1 MYSFSTTATAQDLDR
16 RLWLELTSEQYRLVR
31 ELVSLETDAPIRGLL
46 DETDRLVDGLAQHFP
61 SLAPAIRAVARHIVY
76 DGVDPAEPCC
86 TRAWLD
92 GGALEAHCQDAADVD
107 TE

>member
-1 MYSFSTTATAQDLDR
+1 MYSFSATATAQDLDR

-61 SLAPAIRAVARHIVY
+61 SLAPAIRAVARHVIF
-76 DGVDPAEPCC
+76 DGIDPATPCC
-86 TRAWLD
+86 TRGWLE
-92 GGALEAHCQDAADVD
+92 GGALEPSIQD
-107 TE
+107 ESE

>member
-1 MYSFSTTATAQDLDR
+1 VFNFSATVTAQDLDR
-16 RLWLELTSEQYRLVR
+16 RLWLDLTSEQYRLVR

-92 GGALEAHCQDAADVD
+92 GGAPDAHCQ
-107 TE
+107 EQE

>member
-1 MYSFSTTATAQDLDR
+1 MYSFSVTANAQDLDR

-61 SLAPAIRAVARHIVY
+61 TLGPALRAVARHVIY
-76 DGVDPAEPCC
+76 DGVDPAAPCC
-86 TRAWLD
+86 SRAWLD
-92 GGALEAHCQDAADVD
+92 GGALEPPADA
-107 TE
+107 

>member
-1 MYSFSTTATAQDLDR
+1 MYDFSESVTATAQDLDR

-46 DETDRLVDGLAQHFP
+46 DETDRLVDGLAQHFT
-61 SLAPAIRAVARHIVY
+61 SLAPAIRAVARHIIY

-92 GGALEAHCQDAADVD
+92 GGAMNGRCED
-107 TE
+107 EE

>member
-1 MYSFSTTATAQDLDR
+1 MYSFSATATAQDLDR

-31 ELVSLETDAPIRGLL
+31 ELVSLETDAPIRGLI

-61 SLAPAIRAVARHIVY
+61 SLAPAIRAVARHVVY
-76 DGVDPAEPCC
+76 DGVDPTEPCC

-92 GGALEAHCQDAADVD
+92 GGALESDCQ
-107 TE
+107 EEE

>member
-1 MYSFSTTATAQDLDR
+1 MYSFSDPATATAQDLDR

-46 DETDRLVDGLAQHFP
+46 DETDRLIDGLAQHFP

-76 DGVDPAEPCC
+76 DGVDPTTPCC
-86 TRAWLD
+86 ARAWLD
-92 GGALEAHCQDAADVD
+92 GGALNGHCED
-107 TE
+107 EE

>member
-1 MYSFSTTATAQDLDR
+1 MYSFTAAANAQDLDR

-31 ELVSLETDAPIRGLL
+31 ELVSVETDAPIRGLL

-92 GGALEAHCQDAADVD
+92 GGALDAQCQES
-107 TE
+107 TSEE

>member
-1 MYSFSTTATAQDLDR
+1 MYSFSDSATATAQDLDR
-16 RLWLELTSEQYRLVR
+16 RLWLELTSDQYRLVR

-61 SLAPAIRAVARHIVY
+61 SLAPAIRAVARHVVY

-92 GGALEAHCQDAADVD
+92 GGALEPPGED
-107 TE
+107 

>member
-1 MYSFSTTATAQDLDR
+1 MFNFSATVTAQDLDR
-16 RLWLELTSEQYRLVR
+16 RLWLDLMSEQYRLVR

-92 GGALEAHCQDAADVD
+92 GGALNGLCQD
-107 TE
+107 EE

>member
-1 MYSFSTTATAQDLDR
+1 MFNFSATVTAQDLDR
-16 RLWLELTSEQYRLVR
+16 RLWLDLTSEQYRLVR

-92 GGALEAHCQDAADVD
+92 GGALNGLCQD
-107 TE
+107 EE

>member
-1 MYSFSTTATAQDLDR
+1 MYSFTATATAQDLDR

-61 SLAPAIRAVARHIVY
+61 SLAPALRAVARHVIF
-76 DGVDPAEPCC
+76 DGVDPTTPCC
-86 TRAWLD
+86 ARAWLD
-92 GGALEAHCQDAADVD
+92 GGASEGHCQED
-107 TE
+107 E